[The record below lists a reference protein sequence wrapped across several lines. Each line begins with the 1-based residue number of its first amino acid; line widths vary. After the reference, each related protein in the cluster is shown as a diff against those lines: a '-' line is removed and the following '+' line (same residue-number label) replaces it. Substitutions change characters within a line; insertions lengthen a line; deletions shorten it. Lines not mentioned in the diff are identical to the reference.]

1 MACRLILVFA
11 LSFMAGC
18 ATQPE
23 VVRVVET
30 VDVPIEVYR
39 HRAPPPW
46 LAQPLQPER
55 LPIFIA
61 PTDTAAELAL
71 DAEQA
76 AVLRTLLRT
85 LTERDRAWREWAGGT
100 DSE

>member
-1 MACRLILVFA
+1 MACTLILVFA

-76 AVLRTLLRT
+76 PARRTLRRT
-85 LTERDRAWREWAGGT
+85 LTERARARRKRAGGT
-100 DSE
+100 EGK

>member
-76 AVLRTLLRT
+76 AALRTLLRT
-85 LTERDRAWREWAGGT
+85 LTERDRAWREWAGAA